1 MSDTLNAACWRTHTS
16 RAGLG
21 FKRKNSSPLAT
32 ETMPASHAHE
42 AEQDAGGVKVVLITC
57 LYSAPAVVRSL
68 PFQAVVQNTVERK
81 KWLDTHSGL
90 ERMEMKEG
98 AWSQSVPP
106 QVGTDCGS
114 TMPRHLRLLA
124 A

>member
-42 AEQDAGGVKVVLITC
+42 AEQDAGGVKVVVSADNVSV
-57 LYSAPAVVRSL
+57 YSESTLSSGCPEHGRAEEMVR
-68 PFQAVVQNTVERK
+68 
-81 KWLDTHSGL
+81 HSF
-90 ERMEMKEG
+90 R
-98 AWSQSVPP
+98 P
-106 QVGTDCGS
+106 
-114 TMPRHLRLLA
+114 
-124 A
+124 